1 MPVGHIK
8 IKKKESKKIKKKIKG
23 LNRPPYTVEGDT
35 LMQCIHQLRM
45 RDRKEM
51 LSDLLGYY
59 RHNVLQENEKFDQ
72 DKYDSYLNS
81 LDSVPYFRKGG
92 DYQSNLINPIN

>member
-1 MPVGHIK
+1 MK
-8 IKKKESKKIKKKIKG
+8 ITIRR
-23 LNRPPYTVEGDT
+23 LNCQPYEVVGDT
-35 LMQCIHQLRM
+35 LMQCVNQLRT

-72 DKYDSYLNS
+72 DKYNNYLNS
-81 LDSVPYFRKGG
+81 LDNVPYFRK
-92 DYQSNLINPIN
+92 QFN

>member
-1 MPVGHIK
+1 MKLSIRR
-8 IKKKESKKIKKKIKG
+8 
-23 LNRPPYTVEGDT
+23 LNCQPYEVEGDT
-35 LMQCIHQLRM
+35 LMQCIHQLKM

-72 DKYDSYLNS
+72 DKYNNYLDS
-81 LDSVPYFRKGG
+81 LDNVPYFRKESASK
-92 DYQSNLINPIN
+92 QFK